1 MHKAV
6 SPTEFQAKRMKSSGI
21 HFPFL
26 WVVIGDFPKS
36 FLVRNIITG
45 EAKVVSKQ

>member
-1 MHKAV
+1 MRKAV
-6 SPTEFQAKRMKSSGI
+6 TPTEFQVARMKLVGI

-26 WVVIGDFPKS
+26 WVVIGDFPRN
-36 FLVRNIITG
+36 FLVKNIVTG